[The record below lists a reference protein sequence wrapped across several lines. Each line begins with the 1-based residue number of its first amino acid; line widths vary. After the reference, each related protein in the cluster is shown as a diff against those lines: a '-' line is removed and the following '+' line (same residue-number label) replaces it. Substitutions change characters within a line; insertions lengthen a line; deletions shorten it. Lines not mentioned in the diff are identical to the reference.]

1 MKKMYGILGVLFV
14 MSLILSSC
22 TENGRARAW
31 GGEMTVNV
39 KPDQKVVNVTW
50 KESDMWILTRPMNE
64 NDKPETF
71 TFSEKSTFGVWEG
84 SITLIESRANKSVSH
99 NIVSPNP
106 ASVDIQTMV
115 IPTK

>member
-1 MKKMYGILGVLFV
+1 
-14 MSLILSSC
+14 LSSC

-50 KESDMWILTRPMNE
+50 KESDMWVLTRPMNE
-64 NDKPETF
+64 SDKPETL

-106 ASVDIQTMV
+106 ASVDIPTMV

>member
-14 MSLILSSC
+14 MSLMLSSC
-22 TENGRARAW
+22 TDNGRARMY

-39 KPDQKVVNVTW
+39 NPDQKVVNVTW
-50 KESDMWILTRPMNE
+50 KESNMWILTRPMTE
-64 NDKPETF
+64 SDKPETYF
-71 TFSEKSTFGVWEG
+71 FSEKSKFGVWEG
-84 SITLIESRANKSVSH
+84 TIKLIESRSTKPTSY